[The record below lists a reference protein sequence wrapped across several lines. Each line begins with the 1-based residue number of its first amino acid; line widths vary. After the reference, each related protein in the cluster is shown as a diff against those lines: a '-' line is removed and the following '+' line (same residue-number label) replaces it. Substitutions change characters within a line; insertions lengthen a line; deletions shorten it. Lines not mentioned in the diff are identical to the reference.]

1 MPICYFCNEQQ
12 RPYLGYFCEDCALLR
27 RMLIVYD
34 PRKAIE
40 ILKRTLIRDQNQ
52 IDIKIDRILKEK
64 LPVIKEVTETDED
77 EQAEQT
83 EPKKELK
90 LRNKKIVKQLIP

>member
-1 MPICYFCNEQQ
+1 MPLCYFCSTQQ
-12 RPYLGYFCEDCALLR
+12 RPYLGYFCDDCSLLR

-34 PRKAIE
+34 PKKATD
-40 ILKRTLIRDQNQ
+40 ILKRTLLRDQNQ
-52 IDIKIDRILKEK
+52 IDIKIDKILKEK
-64 LPVIKEVTETDED
+64 LPVIKEATETDED
-77 EQAEQT
+77 E